1 MAEKD
6 KLDRSRSYGTVY
18 GDPNCGF
25 FQDGKPYRHDGTLY
39 VPPPPPSRTDELTPA
54 PVSEERRAA
63 QSLAMKRI
71 WAEKREA
78 VARALNEGTS

>member
-6 KLDRSRSYGTVY
+6 KLDRARSFGTVY

-25 FQDGKPYRHDGTLY
+25 FQDGKPFRHDGTLY
-39 VPPPPPSRTDELTPA
+39 VPPPAPSRTDEIA

-63 QSLAMKRI
+63 QSLSMKRV

-78 VARALNEGTS
+78 LAKSLSGDTEP